1 MQYWHLGDGGIVE
14 AKPSKGKN
22 IFSLSQ
28 FMEKVG
34 NEMVVLALIPM
45 SDYVAAK
52 PKSLGLLSYFIIEA

>member
-1 MQYWHLGDGGIVE
+1 MGELLRLNQVRVR
-14 AKPSKGKN
+14 
-22 IFSLSQ
+22 IFFLYHSLWR
-28 FMEKVG
+28 KVR